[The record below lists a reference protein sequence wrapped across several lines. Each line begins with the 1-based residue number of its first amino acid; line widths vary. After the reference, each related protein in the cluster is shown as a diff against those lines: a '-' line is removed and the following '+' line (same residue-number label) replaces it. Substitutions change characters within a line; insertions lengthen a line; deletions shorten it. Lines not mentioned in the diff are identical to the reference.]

1 MTELLTYS
9 ALIGAVVSM
18 FLAIVMLTK
27 SERSLANL
35 SFSIGMAS
43 IGFIQFAW
51 FMATYA
57 SPPLY
62 WLRLA
67 VIGEIILPISWIVFS
82 LTFSRANHME
92 TLKRNRAV
100 LALGACLLIILGAF
114 IGSEH
119 FFIALESRFLTTVV
133 YIGKAGYAFH
143 LLFILAM
150 LYILINLENT
160 LRASKGVARWRIKYL
175 LIGVGAITAFHLFFA
190 ANLLLY
196 RFVDPKLV
204 PVSAAVITI
213 SAFIMAFSL
222 MRNKI
227 MDTDVGVSRYV
238 VYNSATLVVVG
249 LYLLG
254 AGLLG
259 SGIKHFAGELDQ
271 FVYKVFIFAAVIV
284 FVVLFF
290 SDKLR
295 RRVKVLIDKHF
306 FHHSYDYR
314 AQWLKTTR
322 KLASINTIGELL
334 KVTLETARDTIG
346 SKNATLW
353 LYDKESKG
361 FHLAENIGMTLAD
374 NLHITG
380 EFSKLFKDAD
390 WIVNIDE
397 PTEGMARES
406 AFIDASPQLEELSAS
421 LIVPLSAGADILG
434 FIVLGERIVGDSY
447 DYEDFDI
454 LKTIAKQAAASI
466 LNAKLAE
473 ELARSREMDAF
484 NKVSSF
490 IMHDLKN
497 QIYTLSLVAGNATDN
512 MDNPDFQAD
521 AIETLN
527 NTIKKMKGMMT
538 KLSSLPKGLE
548 LKRTDVDPT
557 QIVQESLDA
566 SKFNGGKLLNVI
578 KDFHKLPKVSLD
590 PAEVQKVFFNILA
603 NAYDAIDSKGEIRIS
618 TGVDDGFVNISIA
631 DNGHGMSREF
641 IDNSLFRPF
650 KTTKEKGFGIGLCQC
665 KAIIEAHDGRI
676 EVKSKQGRGTEFSVL
691 LPLMSHESEATY

>member
-1 MTELLTYS
+1 MTELMTYS
-9 ALIGAVVSM
+9 ALIGASVAI
-18 FLAIVMLTK
+18 FLAIVVLIK
-27 SERSLANL
+27 SERNLANL

-43 IGFIQFAW
+43 ISFIQFTW
-51 FMATYA
+51 FMATY
-57 SPPLY
+57 SGPPLY

-67 VIGEIILPISWIVFS
+67 IIGEIILPISWIVFS
-82 LTFSRANHME
+82 LTFSRARHME

-100 LALGACLLIILGAF
+100 LAGGACLLIVFGAF

-119 FFIALESRFLTTVV
+119 LFFASESRFLTTVV
-133 YIGKAGYAFH
+133 FIGKAGYAFH
-143 LLFILAM
+143 LLFIFSM
-150 LYILINLENT
+150 LFILINLENT
-160 LRASKGVARWRIKYL
+160 LRASRGVARWRIKYL
-175 LIGVGAITAFHLFFA
+175 LIGTGAITAFHLFFA
-190 ANLLLY
+190 GHLLLY
-196 RFVDPKLV
+196 RAFDPKLI

-227 MDTDVGVSRYV
+227 MDTDVVISRYV

-259 SGIKHFAGELDQ
+259 EGIKHFAGELDQ
-271 FVYKVFIFAAVIV
+271 FVYRVFIFAAL
-284 FVVLFF
+284 VVLVVFFF

-295 RRVKVLIDKHF
+295 RRVKVAIDKHF
-306 FHHSYDYR
+306 YHQSYDYR
-314 AQWLKTTR
+314 VQWLKTTR
-322 KLASINTIGELL
+322 KLASINTIEELL

-353 LYDKESKG
+353 LYDKGSKG
-361 FHLAENIGMTLAD
+361 FHLAENIGLTLAD

-390 WIVNIDE
+390 WIVNVNE
-397 PTEGMARES
+397 LEEGMAQQS
-406 AFIDASPQLEELSAS
+406 AFIETSPQLDELSAS
-421 LIVPLSAGADILG
+421 LIVPLSAGTEILG
-434 FIVLGERIVGDSY
+434 FMVLGERIVGESY

-497 QIYTLSLVAGNATDN
+497 QIYTLSLVAGNAAEN

-527 NTIKKMKGMMT
+527 NTIKKMKAMMA
-538 KLSSLPKGLE
+538 KLSSIPKGLE
-548 LKRTDVDPT
+548 LNRSDVDPT
-557 QIVQESLDA
+557 SVVEESLDA
-566 SKFNGGKLLNVI
+566 SKFNGGKSLSVI
-578 KDFHKLPKVSLD
+578 KELHELPKISLD
-590 PAEVQKVFFNILA
+590 PVEVQKVIFNILA
-603 NAYDAIDSKGEIRIS
+603 NAYDAIDTKGEIRIR

-631 DNGHGMSREF
+631 DTGHGMSREF

-650 KTTKEKGFGIGLCQC
+650 KTTKKKGFGIGLCQC

-676 EVKSKQGRGTEFSVL
+676 EVKSKEGRGTEFSVL
-691 LPLMSHESEATY
+691 LPLLSHDREATL